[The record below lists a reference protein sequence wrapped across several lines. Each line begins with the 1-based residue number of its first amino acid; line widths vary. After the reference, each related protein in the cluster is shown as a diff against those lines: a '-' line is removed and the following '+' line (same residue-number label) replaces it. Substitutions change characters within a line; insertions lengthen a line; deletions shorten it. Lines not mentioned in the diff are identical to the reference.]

1 MKHAPRLYDVVLEL
15 IRQCPWSDLRHAVVF
30 AWMVIGM
37 IESGRSNLTHWI
49 KSVETGAV
57 YAQSTQRRF
66 SRWMHNARIHPT
78 YLYGPLITWALSEW
92 NDEIIYLSF
101 DPTMLWNRF
110 CVMRLSV
117 VYRGRAIPVIWR
129 VLEHGSSSVK
139 LAVYQDLLKKAA
151 GFMPPGKKVVFLADR
166 GFGDHQLMD
175 YVRYTLRW
183 EFRIRLKPKCLFH
196 APGLG
201 WKQFQNYA
209 LKPGEALLFQQIRLF
224 KRHPVENVNVVFAR
238 EATSGELWLIVSS
251 EPVSLQTLQEYGLR
265 FDIEENFLDDKSN
278 GFDWEKSGLRDPLAL
293 SRLCLVLA
301 VTTLYLTLQG
311 TAIVETAHRRW
322 VDVHTYRGMSYLK
335 IGWEW
340 VTSYVRKGWTL
351 LTPVPLKTNRD
362 PDPAMASRKQDL
374 ARRLRL
380 EFQVF
385 QVKTC

>member
-1 MKHAPRLYDVVLEL
+1 
-15 IRQCPWSDLRHAVVF
+15 
-30 AWMVIGM
+30 
-37 IESGRSNLTHWI
+37 
-49 KSVETGAV
+49 
-57 YAQSTQRRF
+57 
-66 SRWMHNARIHPT
+66 
-78 YLYGPLITWALSEW
+78 
-92 NDEIIYLSF
+92 
-101 DPTMLWNRF
+101 MLWNQF

-117 VYRGRAIPVIWR
+117 VYRGRAIPVVWR
-129 VLEHGSSSVK
+129 VLAHGSSSVK
-139 LAVYQDLLKKAA
+139 LMVYQDLLEKATRLI
-151 GFMPPGKKVVFLADR
+151 PPGKKVVFLADR
-166 GFGDHQLMD
+166 GFGDYQLID

-183 EFRIRLKPKCLFH
+183 ECRIRLKPKCLFH

-201 WKQFQNYA
+201 WKQFKDYA
-209 LKPGEALLFQQIRLF
+209 LKPGEALLFQHIRLF
-224 KRHPVENVNVVFAR
+224 KRHPVENVNVIFAR

-278 GFDWEKSGLRDPLAL
+278 GFNWEQSRLRDPLAL

-311 TAIVETAHRRW
+311 TAIVEAAQRRW

-340 VTSYVRKGWTL
+340 LTSYVRKGWAL
-351 LTPVPLKTNRD
+351 LTPAMLKTNQD
-362 PDPAMASRKQDL
+362 PDPVMASRKQDL

-385 QVKTC
+385 KVKTC